1 MKVWG
6 LMLVLLFLVAGLCVY
21 DAINN
26 NKVFKQITKESQ
38 IIFEEIN
45 TNENIS
51 SDTLN
56 KAKALNEYW
65 TEKMDTLCISISR
78 KDLQP
83 ISDYIQYLI
92 SAIENDSIEDAKTY
106 SRLLNYNVIGI
117 QETTGFTI
125 INIL

>member
-6 LMLVLLFLVAGLCVY
+6 LMIVLLLLVAGLCIY
-21 DAINN
+21 DGINN
-26 NKVFKQITKESQ
+26 KQVFDHMVSESTA
-38 IIFEEIN
+38 IYDGIYK
-45 TNENIS
+45 NENIS
-51 SDTLN
+51 NETLT
-56 KAKALNEYW
+56 KAKKLNAYW

-92 SAIENDSIEDAKTY
+92 SAIENSSLEDARTY
-106 SRLLNYNVIGI
+106 SRLLNYNIIGI

>member
-6 LMLVLLFLVAGLCVY
+6 LMIVLLLLVAGLCVY
-21 DAINN
+21 DGINN
-26 NKVFKQITKESQ
+26 KQVFDHMVSESTAIYDDIYQ
-38 IIFEEIN
+38 
-45 TNENIS
+45 NEDIS
-51 SDTLN
+51 NATLT
-56 KAKALNEYW
+56 KAKKLNAYW

-92 SAIENDSIEDAKTY
+92 SAIENSSLEDARTY
-106 SRLLNYNVIGI
+106 SKLLNYNIIGI